1 MWRGWHKFP
10 GGDATFD
17 KLSNIPSTFPVSS
30 RPGEI
35 HIAGSD
41 GEHLFAKVVDD
52 AFQLSVYDSI
62 VAAAELKGFEP
73 ALLNQGSG
81 QQENGISMTNIR
93 SSYRCIMDDV
103 ILSEKLW
110 SIAENNLPSRD
121 VVPGKR
127 YKGWVATGV
136 NPRFRILKYSPGER
150 FEMHQDG
157 SYRIEPHN
165 GEGHEQQ
172 SFMTLQ
178 LYLNNGGG
186 IDFTGGSTRFIEP
199 LNSISLSKHDSD
211 LSDGAIAKV
220 HDVVPITGRLLL
232 FQHNCWH
239 EGEMVTSGIKYV
251 LRSEIMYSRSK
262 SSSI

>member
-1 MWRGWHKFP
+1 MT
-10 GGDATFD
+10 GGDETFD

-30 RPGEI
+30 PPGEI

-41 GEHLFAKVVDD
+41 GELLFARVIDD
-52 AFQLSVYDSI
+52 AIPVSLCGSI

-93 SSYRCIMDDV
+93 SSYRCIVDD
-103 ILSEKLW
+103 ILLSDKLW
-110 SIAENNLPSRD
+110 SIAQKHVPSRD
-121 VVPGKR
+121 IVPGKR
-127 YKGWVATGV
+127 YKGWIATGV
-136 NPRFRILKYSPGER
+136 NPRVRILKYSPGER

-157 SYRIEPHN
+157 SYRIESNN
-165 GEGHEQQ
+165 GEEHEQQ

-178 LYLNNGGG
+178 LYLNDGGG
-186 IDFTGGSTRFIEP
+186 IEFTGGSTRFIEP
-199 LNSISLSKHDSD
+199 LNPISSLSKDDSN
-211 LSDGAIAKV
+211 LSDGSIAKV
-220 HDVVPITGRLLL
+220 HDVVPISGRLLL

-251 LRSEIMYSRSK
+251 LRSEIMYSR
-262 SSSI
+262 I